1 MEQQQMPRYQ
11 CHKKVWALKI
21 ELVDHKP
28 NPDHTGKTGASSYGA
43 IIHPEDKRYPPFDV
57 SPEYVCKHRPHDGGY
72 YVVYD
77 DGYESFSPANAFE
90 AGYSAI

>member
-43 IIHPEDKRYPPFDV
+43 IIHPVDKRYPSFDV
-57 SPEYVCKHRPHDGGY
+57 SPDYVCKHRPQDGGY
-72 YVVYD
+72 YVVYE